1 MTGLK
6 RLLSRTV
13 ESRSSK
19 FYSVWARMSS
29 KCFLRKALSV
39 NDLLDN
45 KSEFISIPK
54 LVNEKTMSNL
64 PSEAV
69 GISALFRAANGGLGL
84 ALGLVAIYCRNLPPE
99 YAKTVILSLGTGFI
113 FVNAAIISGKIR
125 GFDDELP
132 IPPMVIFGILTILA
146 YYTALN

>member
-1 MTGLK
+1 MDTKLVLTIIGSV
-6 RLLSRTV
+6 LS
-13 ESRSSK
+13 
-19 FYSVWARMSS
+19 
-29 KCFLRKALSV
+29 LIGII
-39 NDLLDN
+39 
-45 KSEFISIPK
+45 FISIPK
-54 LVNEKTMSNL
+54 VVNEKTMSNL

-84 ALGLVAIYCRNLPPE
+84 ALGLVANLPPE

>member
-1 MTGLK
+1 MDTKLTLTIIGSV
-6 RLLSRTV
+6 LSLIGII
-13 ESRSSK
+13 
-19 FYSVWARMSS
+19 FM
-29 KCFLRKALSV
+29 
-39 NDLLDN
+39 
-45 KSEFISIPK
+45 SIPK
-54 LVNEKTMSNL
+54 LVNEKTMNNL

-69 GISALFRAANGGLGL
+69 GISALFRSATGGLGL

-113 FVNAAIISGKIR
+113 FVNVAIISGKIR

-132 IPPMVIFGILTILA
+132 IPPMIIFGILTILA